1 MKYSI
6 KPKDRI
12 NVKLSS
18 KYGKKRDCTE
28 KSETKELKTT
38 SKEQFKK

>member
-1 MKYSI
+1 MEYSI

-12 NVKLSS
+12 NVKW
-18 KYGKKRDCTE
+18 KKRDCTK
-28 KSETKELKTT
+28 KSETGELKTT